1 MQPRS
6 VPTPSAGRIPT
17 WRAGGVRGTAGS
29 AVGAHVR
36 IRRPLQ
42 HPIPRL
48 FHHPPDPPP
57 RAPGVATPTL
67 APQHERAFQGSDQDR
82 HISLSYAG
90 IGWHTNGN
98 ADVANAA
105 TAQGPGATPHRTRR
119 NTTHR
124 RPDGPLEGESAMT
137 IPVHAD
143 DQLWSVDD
151 VSTYLTVPA
160 ATLLRRTTRRRR
172 PAPAWPDRVCW
183 RSGSSRTRV
192 ARRRRSGRR
201 SPVGG
206 DDIAARVR
214 GSWTR
219 L

>member
-1 MQPRS
+1 M
-6 VPTPSAGRIPT
+6 
-17 WRAGGVRGTAGS
+17 
-29 AVGAHVR
+29 
-36 IRRPLQ
+36 
-42 HPIPRL
+42 
-48 FHHPPDPPP
+48 
-57 RAPGVATPTL
+57 ATPTL
-67 APQHERAFQGSDQDR
+67 APQYERAGQGSDQDR

-105 TAQGPGATPHRTRR
+105 TARCPGATPDRTRR

-160 ATLLRRTTRRRR
+160 ATLLRRTTRRRW
-172 PAPAWPDRVCW
+172 PAPAWPDRVLEKRFRPYTGGATPSKW
-183 RSGSSRTRV
+183 SKVTRW
-192 ARRRRSGRR
+192 G
-201 SPVGG
+201 
-206 DDIAARVR
+206 
-214 GSWTR
+214 
-219 L
+219 